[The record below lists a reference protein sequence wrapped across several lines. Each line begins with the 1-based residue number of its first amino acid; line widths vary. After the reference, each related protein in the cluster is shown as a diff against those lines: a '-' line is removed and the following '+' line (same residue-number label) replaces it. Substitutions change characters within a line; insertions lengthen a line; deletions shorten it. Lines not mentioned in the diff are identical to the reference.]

1 MPGTERK
8 HAKAMCAFHPAIPGE
23 LRVRLPRKDPVETP
37 SLVPKPRDRS
47 VRTTAVG
54 SSRDPSKTGH
64 TLGGPWAWHFDVESL
79 EQARD
84 GAEFLR
90 PLAMRDRRMKQP
102 RGTLTT
108 IAEELD
114 AAAKPQDYVEGAVD
128 RIVVNRFERD
138 PKARQR
144 YIQSGKVRPR

>member
-1 MPGTERK
+1 
-8 HAKAMCAFHPAIPGE
+8 
-23 LRVRLPRKDPVETP
+23 
-37 SLVPKPRDRS
+37 
-47 VRTTAVG
+47 
-54 SSRDPSKTGH
+54 
-64 TLGGPWAWHFDVESL
+64 
-79 EQARD
+79 
-84 GAEFLR
+84 
-90 PLAMRDRRMKQP
+90 MRDRRMKQP

-144 YIQSGKVRPR
+144 CIQSGKVRPR